1 MNLMLYTIQAVFT
14 EFKDFVVISGYDPS
28 LLGNLI

>member
-1 MNLMLYTIQAVFT
+1 MNLMLYTIQALFA
-14 EFKDFVVISGYDPS
+14 EFKDLVVISGYDPS